1 MLFNRKIIFCFRWL
15 QNGNNI
21 LNTINKMQKLRK
33 FKHFLGIAIFGD
45 FERFYGTSFARI
57 IKKVPKSFEIRH
69 LVDDAG
75 VEPATR

>member
-1 MLFNRKIIFCFRWL
+1 
-15 QNGNNI
+15 
-21 LNTINKMQKLRK
+21 MQKLRK

-45 FERFYGTSFARI
+45 FKRFCSTCFAKI